1 MKVILF
7 AGAALSLLTVSA
19 LGADLGPEIPFK
31 APPAPPPFTWSGC
44 YAGVQAGGGF
54 GQTGLTDTAGVLSPF
69 TGFTSAGVNIS
80 GYTLGGQIGC
90 DYQFTPSWVVG
101 IEGGAAGGNIG
112 GSTSFAL
119 PAIPGDSATFK
130 EATDMLSSVTGRV
143 GYAWDRWLLYGKGG
157 VAWAGNRYSAF
168 DTLATYDYEGV
179 ETRFGWTAG
188 VGIEWALWNDW
199 SLKLEYDYYGF
210 GTRSVTFIDNVTGN
224 VGPENVNQNIQVIK
238 LGLNFHVFAG
248 SAPVVPL
255 SW

>member
-1 MKVILF
+1 M
-7 AGAALSLLTVSA
+7 
-19 LGADLGPEIPFK
+19 
-31 APPAPPPFTWSGC
+31 
-44 YAGVQAGGGF
+44 
-54 GQTGLTDTAGVLSPF
+54 
-69 TGFTSAGVNIS
+69 
-80 GYTLGGQIGC
+80 
-90 DYQFTPSWVVG
+90 VG

-112 GSTSFAL
+112 GSTSFAV

-157 VAWAGNRYSAF
+157 VAWAGNRYSSF
-168 DTLATYDYEGV
+168 DTLATYDYEGL

-224 VGPENVNQNIQVIK
+224 IGPENVNQNIQVIK

-255 SW
+255 NW